1 MPIFDYKCESCEK
14 VFEVLQNNSNP
25 FLICSDVNQSCKK
38 ESRINKLISNF
49 AFSGF
54 STINEI
60 SQPIINN
67 IEQKKSGCACHGT
80 ATCSGTSIRSKYGI
94 D

>member
-14 VFEVLQNNSNP
+14 VFEVLQNNSNA
-25 FLICSDVNQSCKK
+25 FLICSEINQSCERKSK
-38 ESRINKLISNF
+38 INKLISNF

-54 STINEI
+54 SNSTEI
-60 SQPIINN
+60 SEPTINN
-67 IEQKKSGCACHGT
+67 IKPKKTGCACHGT